1 MGILETARHF
11 EGNLSETGRKALNL
25 LLSDPQEMAKLPA
38 AKVAALLGVHETTMT
53 RLATQLGYTGYSQL
67 RESLA
72 REGQAPVSSAERM
85 NTRKDSAYTLA
96 ALVDDEGAA
105 MQRLART
112 LPQEDIDN
120 LAQRMLKARRVFL
133 FGPPYAQT
141 VLALLDRRLRRL
153 GIDAVPLPLSGRL
166 IAEHLVNLGK
176 DDLLLSFVF
185 RRPEPRLGRIMG
197 HAHTLGA
204 GTAVIADEEGLS
216 FDPRPD
222 QILVARRGPSADQRS
237 LIVPTLVVYALQAAI
252 VHAAGSRT
260 VQALRLLDDLAR
272 VVGDDEPSHFA

>member
-11 EGNLSETGRKALNL
+11 EGNLSDTGRRALNL
-25 LLSDPQEMAKLPA
+25 LLEDPQEMAKLPA

-67 RESLA
+67 RENLA
-72 REGQAPVSSAERM
+72 REGLAPVSSAERM
-85 NTRKDSAYTLA
+85 HSRDDAAYTLA
-96 ALVDDEGAA
+96 AIVEDEAGA

-112 LPQEDIDN
+112 LPQEEIDT
-120 LAQRMLKARRVFL
+120 LAQRMLEARRVYL

-166 IAEHLVNLGK
+166 IAEHLVTMEK

-185 RRPEPRLGRIMG
+185 RRPDPKLGRIMG
-197 HAHTLGA
+197 YAQTLGA

-216 FDPRPD
+216 FDPKPD
-222 QILVARRGPSADQRS
+222 QVLVARRGPSADQRS
-237 LIVPTLVVYALQAAI
+237 LLVPTVVVYALQAAI
-252 VHAAGSRT
+252 LHLAGGRA
-260 VQALRLLDDLAR
+260 VKALRLLDDLAR